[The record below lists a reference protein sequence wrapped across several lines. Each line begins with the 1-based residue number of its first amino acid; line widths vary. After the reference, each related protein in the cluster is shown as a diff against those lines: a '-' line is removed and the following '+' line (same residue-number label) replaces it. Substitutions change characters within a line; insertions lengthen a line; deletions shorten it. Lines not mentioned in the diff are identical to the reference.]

1 MSVVIQAEA
10 NESQSEC
17 ISPKV
22 NKLDVASLS
31 QLKSSI
37 VPAWSAGISLVLEGS
52 VLVFRGFP

>member
-1 MSVVIQAEA
+1 MSVAIQAEA

-31 QLKSSI
+31 QLKSPVVRSI
-37 VPAWSAGISLVLEGS
+37 VMRHCITTQAT
-52 VLVFRGFP
+52 